1 MLVKAGLQRWL
12 RIISAQQHC
21 ETFNWSTQKKERAW
35 VQARPHLLGPGRLVV
50 GVDHVFVMVQL
61 LLLGLPGLLLLLL
74 QRHQVGPLLL
84 QLPLQPLRLT
94 LLLDL
99 LTLVLLRWGV
109 GAETE
114 ERTVPGVRVEDSHRQ
129 IGSDR

>member
-1 MLVKAGLQRWL
+1 M
-12 RIISAQQHC
+12 C
-21 ETFNWSTQKKERAW
+21 
-35 VQARPHLLGPGRLVV
+35 VQARPHLLGPGRLVA

-61 LLLGLPGLLLLLL
+61 LLLGLLGLLLLLL

-99 LTLVLLRWGV
+99 LTLVLLRWG
-109 GAETE
+109 GD
-114 ERTVPGVRVEDSHRQ
+114 RDGRED
-129 IGSDR
+129 GSESRIHTGRLEVTGR

>member
-1 MLVKAGLQRWL
+1 MKR
-12 RIISAQQHC
+12 
-21 ETFNWSTQKKERAW
+21 STGAHRKKERAW
-35 VQARPHLLGPGRLVV
+35 VQARPHLLGPGGLVV

-109 GAETE
+109 GGWGGQRRKRGRFLESESRIHTGRLE
-114 ERTVPGVRVEDSHRQ
+114 VTGR
-129 IGSDR
+129 